1 MRLKALV
8 WFPRVALKYRVA
20 SLQISGPQMGI
31 RLVEKGTSTFVAAVY
46 IVEHWPKTA
55 CNVGI
60 AFQHLFSL
68 WCSHCRMRFSA
79 EDDAETLATAASL
92 WRKYNTQDYRY
103 SGNAW
108 KWKHLGSLVM
118 LLGYC
123 YCRLRWF
130 YQHGKRYQG
139 RPNCTHRRTLC
150 CEQHERWTQ
159 SKFKSLLKWQRSDTF
174 HQRSASLC
182 LTRLLLTTPTQGSK
196 LLCQQRFQVSRM
208 HKGDSAM

>member
-1 MRLKALV
+1 
-8 WFPRVALKYRVA
+8 
-20 SLQISGPQMGI
+20 MGK
-31 RLVEKGTSTFVAAVY
+31 RLVEKGTSTLVAVY
-46 IVEHWPKTA
+46 IVEHWLETA

-60 AFQHLFSL
+60 AFHHLFSL
-68 WCSHCRMRFSA
+68 WCSHCQMRFSA
-79 EDDAETLATAASL
+79 EDDAETFATAASL
-92 WRKYNTQDYRY
+92 WRKTQDYRY

-123 YCRLRWF
+123 YCLAIVED
-130 YQHGKRYQG
+130 
-139 RPNCTHRRTLC
+139 C
-150 CEQHERWTQ
+150 CDSTNTERGT
-159 SKFKSLLKWQRSDTF
+159 KGGPIAPTNAHFVANNMRGECKANPKSLLKCQRSDTF

-196 LLCQQRFQVSRM
+196 LLCQQRFQVRRM